1 MKHLILAVAAAL
13 ALPAGLVA
21 QQSCS
26 SLVRMPAQGAWSEY
40 DVVSPSGT
48 SAITRLAVIG
58 SEKAEG
64 RDMSWVETRAANT
77 AGEVQAITHVL
88 VPSFPYAGNELQAAV
103 LEGTNGVAVRLT
115 EAQVARARQ
124 SAPPLVRAVA
134 DACDSAELVGQE
146 EVEVPAGKVRA
157 RHYRNALRGVDIWVS
172 AEVPFGVVKLTNAS
186 DRSSM
191 ELRDRGRGAK
201 SSLSGPPATAE

>member
-1 MKHLILAVAAAL
+1 MKRLVLAAAAL
-13 ALPAGLVA
+13 VALPAGLEA

-26 SLVRMPAQGAWSEY
+26 EHVHLPRTGAWSEY
-40 DVVSPSGT
+40 DVRSPNGT
-48 SAITRLAVIG
+48 AALTRLAVIG
-58 SEKAEG
+58 TEKSADLEL
-64 RDMSWVETRAANT
+64 SWVETRAANPE
-77 AGEVQAITHVL
+77 GEVQAITQVL
-88 VPSFPYAGNELQAAV
+88 VPAFPYGASDLRAAV
-103 LEGTNGVAVRLT
+103 LEGTNRIPLRLSD
-115 EAQVARARQ
+115 AQVARARQ

-134 DACDSAELVGQE
+134 DACEAAELVGQE

-172 AEVPFGVVKLTNAS
+172 EDVPFGVVKLTNAS

-201 SSLSGPPATAE
+201 SSLSGPPATAD

>member
-1 MKHLILAVAAAL
+1 MKHLILAAVAAL
-13 ALPAGLVA
+13 ALPAGLA
-21 QQSCS
+21 AQSCS

-58 SEKAEG
+58 SEKSGGQDLA
-64 RDMSWVETRAANT
+64 WVETRASNT

-88 VPSFPYAGNELQAAV
+88 VPSFPYAGAELQAAI
-103 LEGTNGVAVRLT
+103 LEGTNGMAVRLT
-115 EAQVARARQ
+115 EAQIARARQ

-134 DACDSAELVGQE
+134 DACESAELVGQE
-146 EVEVPAGKVRA
+146 EIEVPAGKVRA

-191 ELRDRGRGAK
+191 QLRDRGRGAK